1 MRRRALAVAVAI
13 ALALGLT
20 VLLAPGAAAG
30 GRATLL
36 AASLSGAK
44 EVPGPG
50 DPDGSGRAFVRLS
63 GDQACFLL
71 DWAQIGAPTRA
82 HIHIGPRGVAGG
94 IVLGFFEAPTGLPD
108 TLHAVAGCVQV
119 DRALAEAIAA
129 DPGGYYVNI
138 HTADFPGGAIRG
150 QLRRARHL
158 DLDLPRQLTARLLGA
173 NEVPA
178 ADPDGSGRALV
189 RAKGEQVCFALL
201 WTRIGAPIF
210 AHIHAGATGVNGPV
224 VVLFFDVPEPPG
236 APVNMPPLP
245 LPDSISAVA
254 GCKGDVDPAL
264 ARDIRRHPS
273 AYYTNIH
280 NLDFPGGAI
289 RGQLRRLH

>member
-1 MRRRALAVAVAI
+1 MRRRVLAVALAI

-30 GRATLL
+30 DRATLL
-36 AASLSGAK
+36 TASLSGSQ

-50 DPDGSGRAFVRLS
+50 DPDGSGRAFVRLA

-71 DWAQIGAPTRA
+71 DWTRIGAPTRA
-82 HIHIGPRGVAGG
+82 HIHVGPRGVAGA
-94 IVLGFFEAPTGLPD
+94 IVVPFFEAPTGLPD

-119 DRALAEAIAA
+119 DRDLARAIAA
-129 DPGGYYVNI
+129 DPRGYYVNI
-138 HTADFPGGAIRG
+138 HTAEFPGGAIRG
-150 QLRRARHL
+150 QLHRARHL

-178 ADPDGSGRALV
+178 ADPDGRGRAFV

-210 AHIHAGATGVNGPV
+210 AHIHHGAAGVNGPV
-224 VVLFFDVPEPPG
+224 VVLFFDVPEPAGTP
-236 APVNMPPLP
+236 ANMPPMP
-245 LPDSISAVA
+245 LPDSISAAA
-254 GCKGDVDPAL
+254 GCKGDVAASL
-264 ARDIRRHPS
+264 TRDIRRHPS
-273 AYYTNIH
+273 AYYVNIH
-280 NLDFPGGAI
+280 TLEFPAGAI